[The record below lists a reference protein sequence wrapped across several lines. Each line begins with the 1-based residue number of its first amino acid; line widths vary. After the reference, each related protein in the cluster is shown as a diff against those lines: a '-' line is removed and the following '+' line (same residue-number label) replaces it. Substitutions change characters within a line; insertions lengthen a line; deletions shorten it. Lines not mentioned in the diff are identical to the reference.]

1 MTGRTQ
7 LSVDL
12 IARVG
17 GFEAGMKR
25 ASTAAGQL
33 GSRLRGVAGVAGTAA
48 AGIFT
53 AYAASSAAF
62 VKSSIDRMDQLGEA
76 AEKIGIPVE
85 TLSSFEYAARFGGVA
100 FEKLEGGLGRLIK
113 AQVEVSRGSE
123 RITEIFDAL
132 RVDAI
137 DPLTGALRPTEDVL
151 LELADVFQK
160 LPEGPEKAALA
171 VEIFGKSGRDL
182 IPFLNKGSEGIRKLT
197 DESDAFGATVTSV
210 GARLGGE
217 FNDRLD
223 QLKGAAQGAGQSVAE
238 RLLPGLVAVNGPL
251 DQFVEL
257 LKDPGVQ
264 DGFANIISGALTAV
278 GALARFAA
286 ETANVVQF
294 VAEEVAFQASGQASS
309 DDIVRLEK
317 QRDQLRA
324 RLERNGDSILT
335 TPLGFSPERRA
346 ELEQELE
353 GVTALIDDYY
363 KNIEA
368 RAKTAAERTA
378 AAGQP
383 VAVNVSGEVNI
394 SGLFQ
399 PPSGRT
405 GGGSGRSAAGQAE
418 REQARAQKELQEKL
432 DATRNAAS
440 EFNVQLVAYRDE
452 VNGPLAQAQTDWA
465 AREQQLQD
473 LAARGEISQA
483 QLAEALGYTAELR
496 QRDIDAINSQ
506 LTPAQEVIASLEE
519 ELRLLGLSNEER
531 EIANA
536 LRYAGADATEEEK
549 AAIVDLIRLRQ
560 EEEKAIS
567 SADEL
572 RRGFADTFASVI
584 DRSKSAKDALADLAS
599 YITSLAAQRLGE
611 SLVDSLFGKPG
622 TQLGSSG
629 NGLGNFLATAIS
641 SFFGGGRAAGG
652 FVAPGKMYE
661 VAERGPE
668 LLTVGRRQFLL
679 PTATGGMVTPNARM
693 GGGGGVVQNIN
704 VSGRPDART
713 ASQIAAEASRAQ
725 RRVTAR
731 FGG

>member
-25 ASTAAGQL
+25 ASTAANQL
-33 GSRLRGVAGVAGTAA
+33 GGRLRSVAGVAGAAA

-62 VKSSIDRMDQLGEA
+62 VKRSIDRMDELGEA

-100 FEKLEGGLGRLIK
+100 FEKLEGGLGRLVK

-123 RITEIFDAL
+123 RFAEVFDAIGVAATNSDGSL
-132 RVDAI
+132 RA
-137 DPLTGALRPTEDVL
+137 TEDVL

-160 LPEGPEKAALA
+160 LPDGPQKAALA

-210 GARLGGE
+210 GAKLGGE

-294 VAEEVAFQASGQASS
+294 VAEEVAFQATGQATA

-335 TPLGFSPERRA
+335 TPLGFSPEKRA
-346 ELEQELE
+346 ELENELK
-353 GVTALIDDYY
+353 GVTTLIDDYY
-363 KNIEA
+363 KNVEA
-368 RAKTAAERTA
+368 RAKA
-378 AAGQP
+378 AADRAKAAGAP

-394 SGLFQ
+394 SGLFR
-399 PPSGRT
+399 PPSG
-405 GGGSGRSAAGQAE
+405 GGGSGREGAAEADRQRAAAIKDLEE
-418 REQARAQKELQEKL
+418 RTRAVSE
-432 DATRNAAS
+432 AS
-440 EFNVQLVAYRDE
+440 GEFNAQLVAYRDE
-452 VNGPLAQAQTDWA
+452 VKGPLAQAQTEWA
-465 AREQQLQD
+465 AREAQLRD
-473 LAARGEISQA
+473 LAERGEISQE
-483 QLAEALGYTAELR
+483 QLAEALEYTGKLR
-496 QRDIDAINSQ
+496 QRDVEAIEAQ
-506 LTPAQEVIASLEE
+506 LTPYEEVIASLEE
-519 ELRLLGLSNEER
+519 ERRLLGLSNTQR
-531 EIANA
+531 EIENA
-536 LRYAGADATEEEK
+536 LRYAGVDAMSAQGQKIAET
-549 AAIVDLIRLRQ
+549 IRLM
-560 EEEKAIS
+560 
-567 SADEL
+567 ADERERL
-572 RRGFADTFASVI
+572 QFGDDIRSGFEDTFASII
-584 DRSKSAKDALADLAS
+584 DGSKSAKDALADLGS
-599 YITSLAAQRLGE
+599 YITQLIARRLAKQLTE
-611 SLVDSLFGKPG
+611 SLFGESG
-622 TQLGSSG
+622 TALGS
-629 NGLGNFLATAIS
+629 NGGGFGQLVGNFFGSL
-641 SFFGGGRAAGG
+641 FGGPRAAGG

-668 LLTVGRRQFLL
+668 LLTVGGRQYLL
-679 PTATGGMVTPNARM
+679 PTATGGMVTPNPRM
-693 GGGGGVVQNIN
+693 GRGGSVTQNIS
-704 VSGRPDART
+704 VTGRVDART
-713 ASQIAAEASRAQ
+713 ASQLAAEASRAQ
-725 RRVTAR
+725 RRVSAR
-731 FGG
+731 FG

>member
-25 ASTAAGQL
+25 ASTAANQL
-33 GSRLRGVAGVAGTAA
+33 GGRLRSVAGVAGTAA

-53 AYAASSAAF
+53 AYAATSAAF
-62 VKSSIDRMDQLGEA
+62 VKRSIDRMDELGEA

-100 FEKLEGGLGRLIK
+100 FDKLEGGLGRLIK

-160 LPEGPEKAALA
+160 LPEGPQKAALA

-182 IPFLNKGSEGIRKLT
+182 IPFLNKGSEGIRELT
-197 DESDAFGATVTSV
+197 DESDELGVTVTSV
-210 GARLGGE
+210 GAKLGGE

-294 VAEEVAFQASGQASS
+294 VAEEVAFQATGQATS

-317 QRDQLRA
+317 QRNQLRA
-324 RLERNGDSILT
+324 RLEKNGDSILT
-335 TPLGFSPERRA
+335 TPLGFSPEKRA
-346 ELEQELE
+346 ELEQELK
-353 GVTALIDDYY
+353 GVTTLIDDYY
-363 KNIEA
+363 KNVEA
-368 RAKTAAERTA
+368 RAKA
-378 AAGQP
+378 AADRAKAAGAP

-394 SGLFQ
+394 SGLFR
-399 PPSGRT
+399 PTSGA
-405 GGGSGRSAAGQAE
+405 GGGSGRGTAGESE
-418 REQARAQKELQEKL
+418 REQARAQKELQERL
-432 DATRNAAS
+432 DATRDAAS
-440 EFNVQLVAYRDE
+440 EFNSQLVAYRDE
-452 VNGPLAQAQTDWA
+452 VSGPLAQAQTDWA
-465 AREQQLQD
+465 VREQQLQE
-473 LAARGEISQA
+473 LAARGEISQE

-519 ELRLLGLSNEER
+519 ELRLLGLSNKER

-536 LRYAGADATEEEK
+536 LRYAGAEATEEEK
-549 AAIVDLIRLRQ
+549 KAIADLIRLRQ
-560 EEEKAIS
+560 EEQKAI
-567 SADEL
+567 ANAEEL
-572 RRGFADTFASVI
+572 RRGFEDTFASII
-584 DRSKSAKDALADLAS
+584 DGSKSAKDAFADLGN
-599 YITSLAAQRLGE
+599 YITSLIARRLGE
-611 SLVDSLFGKPG
+611 SLVDSLLGPPG
-622 TQLGSSG
+622 TSLGSNG
-629 NGLGNFLATAIS
+629 AGGLGGFLS
-641 SFFGGGRAAGG
+641 SALGSLFGGPRASGG

-668 LLTVGRRQFLL
+668 LLTVGGRQYLL
-679 PTATGGMVTPNARM
+679 PTATGGMVTANPRL
-693 GGGGGVVQNIN
+693 GGGGTVNQNIT
-704 VSGRPDART
+704 VVGQITSRT
-713 ASQIAAEASRAQ
+713 ATHLATETSRAQ
-725 RRVTAR
+725 RRAAAR
-731 FGG
+731 FGA